1 MFDVSSYRGY
11 LRRAYGIM
19 PEANKFA
26 KTDEA
31 DHHGIKNWRMVR
43 LAASNPSLNR
53 QKQQEQQQMPKTN
66 QLNRRFFNIG
76 NFSNS
81 FGIGGGLLGAAV
93 AASALA
99 YSQKHHQQQQKQQ
112 QQSQQHPN
120 VVNTL
125 LLPNNHHRRFFDL
138 GYFSNSFG
146 GGGSG
151 GFFGGGNYGADNGGE
166 KFGAKQ
172 KERCQFISY
181 HHEQPYEKEGGLFKI
196 GLAG

>member
-81 FGIGGGLLGAAV
+81 YYGIGGGLLGAAV

-99 YSQKHHQQQQKQQ
+99 YSQKQQQQKQQ

-125 LLPNNHHRRFFDL
+125 LLPNNGHRRFFDL

-146 GGGSG
+146 GG
-151 GFFGGGNYGADNGGE
+151 NYGADNEGE

-172 KERCQFISY
+172 KERCEFISY

>member
-1 MFDVSSYRGY
+1 
-11 LRRAYGIM
+11 
-19 PEANKFA
+19 
-26 KTDEA
+26 
-31 DHHGIKNWRMVR
+31 MVR

-81 FGIGGGLLGAAV
+81 YYGIGGGLLGAAV

-99 YSQKHHQQQQKQQ
+99 YSQKQQQQKQQQQ

-125 LLPNNHHRRFFDL
+125 LLPNNGHRRFFDL

-146 GGGSG
+146 GGEGSI
-151 GFFGGGNYGADNGGE
+151 FGGGNYGGE
-166 KFGAKQ
+166 KFGGKQ